1 MSLEKEKKKN
11 IIKENISKKIS
22 ITDKNLPSVKK
33 HHKKSFR
40 KSRFNNQIKV
50 IPLLKP
56 PNQRR
61 KSEKLEI
68 PNNKSGIIWDNKTI
82 EEQYL
87 DRKLN
92 PRIKKYEHKT
102 SYPKGDETDIYQEG
116 INKLNE
122 IKPTEE
128 LVNNIVNSLK
138 EINKNI
144 DNSSGASDFM
154 GKSLKNEYLNTF
166 TFFNENKKKFEELE
180 EERKLTLQNTF
191 INKFQKEVRNIGNGY
206 Y

>member
-11 IIKENISKKIS
+11 TIKENISKKIS

-68 PNNKSGIIWDNKTI
+68 PNNKSGIIW
-82 EEQYL
+82 Y
-87 DRKLN
+87 
-92 PRIKKYEHKT
+92 
-102 SYPKGDETDIYQEG
+102 
-116 INKLNE
+116 
-122 IKPTEE
+122 
-128 LVNNIVNSLK
+128 IVKIVAIILL
-138 EINKNI
+138 II
-144 DNSSGASDFM
+144 
-154 GKSLKNEYLNTF
+154 L
-166 TFFNENKKKFEELE
+166 FFNKKL
-180 EERKLTLQNTF
+180 LSY
-191 INKFQKEVRNIGNGY
+191 IHIS
-206 Y
+206 

>member
-61 KSEKLEI
+61 KSEKLE
-68 PNNKSGIIWDNKTI
+68 T
-82 EEQYL
+82 
-87 DRKLN
+87 
-92 PRIKKYEHKT
+92 
-102 SYPKGDETDIYQEG
+102 
-116 INKLNE
+116 
-122 IKPTEE
+122 
-128 LVNNIVNSLK
+128 K
-138 EINKNI
+138 EIAIMFLVSIN
-144 DNSSGASDFM
+144 
-154 GKSLKNEYLNTF
+154 LN
-166 TFFNENKKKFEELE
+166 LS
-180 EERKLTLQNTF
+180 
-191 INKFQKEVRNIGNGY
+191 I
-206 Y
+206 